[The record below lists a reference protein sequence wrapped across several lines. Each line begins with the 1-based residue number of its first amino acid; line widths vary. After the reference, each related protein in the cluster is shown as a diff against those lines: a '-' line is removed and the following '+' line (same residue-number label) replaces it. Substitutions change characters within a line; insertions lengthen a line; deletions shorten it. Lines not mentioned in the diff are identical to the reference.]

1 LENSQQKIG
10 KEDNKMQ
17 RKKNELTDF
26 GFWVKMR
33 LLEQRRTQAD
43 LARQLGTTKQVIS
56 RIL

>member
-1 LENSQQKIG
+1 
-10 KEDNKMQ
+10 MQ